1 MNEHIEGGGPGING
15 DTADFRVR
23 VAAQA
28 IRLFAAHGYEAT
40 TVDQIAAAAG
50 VSRRT
55 FFRQFRSKEDVIF
68 TDHESLLAQA
78 SAHLAATDEDPW
90 TAVCTAAHLVFDR
103 FRENRDLSVRR
114 YRVVQRVPALRDREL
129 VTVHRY
135 ERLFTDYLRDAVP
148 TAPAVDVVG
157 FAAAVTACHNH
168 LLRAMIR
175 GDETATPTALER
187 TLTDIRCRYGVTP
200 DAHVPAPES
209 RPAVTVVTYPAGTAP
224 DEVARRVREQ
234 LSQY

>member
-1 MNEHIEGGGPGING
+1 MTERPDGS
-15 DTADFRVR
+15 DDADNFRVG

-28 IRLFAAHGYEAT
+28 IRLFAEHGYEAT
-40 TVDQIAAAAG
+40 TVDEIAAAAG

-68 TDHESLLAQA
+68 TDHEALLAQA
-78 SAHLAATDEDPW
+78 STHLATTAEDPW

-103 FRENRDLSVRR
+103 FRENRELSVRR

-148 TAPAVDVVG
+148 SAPAVDVVG
-157 FAAAVTACHNH
+157 FAASVTACHNY

-175 GDETATPTALER
+175 GDETATAHALER
-187 TLTDIRCRYGVTP
+187 TLADIRRRYGV
-200 DAHVPAPES
+200 VPAADAPAADT
-209 RPAVTVVTYPAGTAP
+209 AVTVVTYPTGTSP

-234 LSQY
+234 LTQP